1 MSKFVLTAQ
10 LQLQAPNNVKQ
21 VVQQIQSQLQ
31 GVSVNIQVQ
40 GSPQAQKQLQQ
51 VTQQANQATSAAER
65 MGKAF
70 ALSIRRFAAF
80 SIATRAVGLFTSTL
94 SDAVQTSI
102 DFERQLIKVSQVTG
116 KSLGQLR
123 GLTKQITDL
132 STGFGVASSDLLN
145 VSTILAQA
153 GLSAEDTAVA
163 LKTLAKSALAP
174 NFDSITETAEGAIAV
189 LAQFQE
195 GVGSLEKQL
204 GSINA
209 VAGAFAV
216 EAGDLID
223 VIRRTG
229 GVFKSSGG
237 DLNELLALFTSVRAT
252 TRESA
257 ESIGTGLRT
266 IFTRIQRPK
275 TIEFLK
281 QFGVELVDLN
291 GKFVGPYEAVKK
303 LSEALAGLG
312 EGDTT
317 FIRIAEELGGFRQI
331 GKVLPLLQQFSTA
344 QSALNVAMKAGDS
357 LTQDAAS
364 SQAALAIRIMKVK
377 EEFLAL
383 VRSITETST
392 FQVMANTALSL
403 ASALI
408 KIGDSIKPL
417 LPMLAALTAFKLV
430 KGMGS
435 FFGGMMSGAASGR
448 TYNKGGKVLGFARG
462 GLVPGAGNGD
472 TVPAML
478 APGEFVIRKSSVNKM
493 GAGRLAAMNENK
505 YAYGG
510 KARTFGIAALDGT
523 QDSKSVN
530 LPISAV
536 REKLGINTD
545 KAGSKNLDMVI
556 RGVLGSKGADLNV
569 TAKSDTVTLN
579 DPGIKDAIYNN
590 IKSQMYGLITSSATA
605 LSNGTGIPIRK
616 RSINPNK
623 VLAKVGT
630 DSTIGSVFEGA
641 LGLLGG
647 PFSAGKSTAAIDYPR
662 GLGKMSSA
670 FSSLAN
676 MPVDA
681 KKTADSKKTS
691 EMLNKKIP
699 NFFAEFVRRSPQ
711 YGSFKSQLSQGRL
724 DTLKGREFDITE
736 YRRVTGNSKATT
748 ADLQNVANISRKSG
762 NRQLFT
768 LRNLGG
774 LIQRF
779 AEGGEVLERGREKY
793 LVADVVKAM
802 RELQNNP
809 ALSDK
814 DAVDLFNSRD
824 ARGDIIYTSF
834 GGKGSIKPPKWL
846 VPYKPPQSAAYGR
859 WQQNQANNQNR
870 IASSLAVRGKTM
882 RDYEGRREFA
892 TGGGVG
898 TDTVPALL
906 TPGEFVVN
914 RKSAQSIG
922 YGALNR
928 MNKVGKYAKGGV
940 VNGQHVQRFF
950 VGGQADKDAV
960 RAQGTVLTNI
970 GQAETEFNNIMG
982 STAEDLR
989 NIILSKFEGIKEIKS
1004 GDTYKAKDKD
1014 GMLVTKSMENTR
1026 GIAVGQR
1033 AMGFQIKGKNV
1044 SATTETVAHETGHII
1059 DTALGGGKKASNTQ
1073 GTFQSDVTEL
1083 VKPEMIKAFAKQG
1096 KSADEIAKYLSSN
1109 EELFA
1114 EFFAKASPEVR
1125 AILSSTTDSKI
1136 GMEKLA
1142 GHLEKAGSTYAG
1154 LEASDI
1160 PGYKPTPSA
1169 PPPPPVTPPKKPN
1182 VPSAGGGGG
1191 PPDDTT
1197 QGYIKKMTAVVK
1209 DRTKVLE
1216 QAKQEEQKALGQH
1229 KKHTDA
1235 IKALEAKLVKSS
1247 ASYNVNEN
1255 VKLQQQIK
1263 HHTEK
1268 LKIADQKTEA
1278 VLTAEARLAASVKR
1292 RAELI
1297 DQARVEKAAATTA
1310 RQSTLQGGT
1319 PSTFRASDSAIQLQ
1333 KQKAAAQ
1340 AAALKK
1346 EAAQVKKEAARNQ
1359 SSFGSGMMP
1368 KDIGGAAIAVSMVTA
1383 SLEAML
1389 PPLDENSSA
1398 LTKISH
1404 SFLGLITTVA
1414 GVAFA
1419 LQSFGIALKAQS
1431 VMKFLGGGGLS
1442 GDGIQSVFS
1451 AVKGMGGSTNLAGN
1465 IAGLAN
1471 GFAKMLG
1478 PTLLV
1483 VGGLKVLSM
1492 ATDAL
1497 VDAFYG
1503 NAEKAKQAA
1512 IQKGDIEEAGKQGR
1526 IASNRSTATAGVFGT
1541 AAAGAAIGATIG
1553 VFAGSI
1559 VPIIGNLAAS
1569 ASGAIIGAG
1578 IGAIIGAVGLLTDP
1592 FGQFGQEAANTAMA
1606 FAANTKASNDLNY
1619 AQTQAAIAAE
1629 KFKNGTISASEY
1641 LDTFS
1646 QAGKSVQESRKYTDA
1661 VVKQST
1667 EGKSEIG
1674 SGAILRNI
1682 GAYFGGGLFGMET
1695 AATRNTRLSQESVD
1709 AVKGQRENESKLFD
1723 SSTEARNAM
1732 IRSTLA
1738 RGGSVEDAQA
1748 KIKEK
1753 TGFDAEEMRIRASSL
1768 RLQAERARQSGDVKL
1783 ASELDTQATGLF
1795 GQADQLEASF
1805 ENLAKEVKRQKDLYN
1820 ALNLGLRSA
1829 TATSTALSASM
1840 SKFSSGLEVG
1850 GSSFVSDVEFLQSA
1864 MSSAAQAMDSGEIQS
1879 AVKGVSNNLREFGSS
1894 EKYIQKFEGNVAA
1907 FTKAQS
1913 NYTQAFDN
1921 IKKSMKAED
1930 FKGLSADKLKDKFA
1944 EELTKGMGDGEA
1956 KDSLKKVIQSLEL
1969 EPGDVDK
1976 IIGGDLS
1983 VFGDK
1988 LTESQQKMLEPIMK
2002 ISQERAKAEQVLI
2015 DFTKKRID
2023 AERNLVAAQQEALD
2037 LVMEGREIQGKY
2049 GGQAVTGRE
2058 RKDNLLAKSNAESSR
2073 LGLTNMKSGD
2083 VGDLRRRN
2091 AEIMA
2096 GFSNIEGRRTQQGGM
2111 EKRSGV
2117 EADEAQ
2123 KDLQKAYKT
2132 QIDTIR
2138 GLIKLEEEQLKIT
2151 QEKNKLEKDS
2161 MESLVKGDVEDF
2173 FKKQSA
2179 VGATAAIASGDTRLQ
2194 NLYGADALGMA
2205 AQDIQRQQEAGVQSL
2220 YGQQLAG
2227 SGGLTEAA
2235 ANAALS
2241 SRGVTDMRA
2250 AQVMAGT
2257 TAEEEASKAR
2267 LRELG
2272 GMLGET
2278 GNMGTQMAEMQ
2289 VETAT
2294 INVNSADLKFKEV
2307 MAKGNKAAAE
2317 AQAIEDQKAMARG
2330 GMVYASRGIFVPRG
2344 TDTVPAML
2352 TPGEFVINRGAVQR
2366 GNNLQILQA
2375 MNSGAGGVSSIGG
2388 TALMARGG
2396 PVRYLSDGNKDPVG
2410 NGGGMFENM
2419 ANFVTSLSNFGSQLK
2434 ESIGKL
2440 TDTNIS
2446 IKLDSSAVN
2455 INLNDGGLLNA
2466 LTGQV
2471 RKEIFGLIETQFK
2484 VVEGGRLKQ
2493 DSGVK

>member
-21 VVQQIQSQLQ
+21 VVQQIQSQLN

-40 GSPQAQKQLQQ
+40 NAGQAQKQIQQ
-51 VTQQANQATSAAER
+51 VAQATNQATSAAER

-116 KSLGQLR
+116 KSLTQLR

-153 GLSAEDTAVA
+153 GLSAEDTAIA
-163 LKTLAKSALAP
+163 LRTLAKSALAP

-229 GVFKSSGG
+229 GVFKASGG

-281 QFGVELVDLN
+281 QFGVELVDLD
-291 GKFVGPYEAVKK
+291 GKFVGPYEAVKR

-383 VRSITETST
+383 IRSITETST

-462 GLVPGAGNGD
+462 GLVPGTGNGD

-493 GAGRLAAMNENK
+493 GAGRLAAMNENR

-523 QDSKSVN
+523 QDSKSAN
-530 LPISAV
+530 LPISAI

-545 KAGSKNLDMVI
+545 KAGNKNLDMVI
-556 RGVLGSKGADLNV
+556 RGVLGSKGSDLNV

-579 DPGIKDAIYNN
+579 DPGIKDDIYNN

-605 LSNGTGIPIRK
+605 LSNGTGIPMRK
-616 RSINPNK
+616 RPINPNK

-662 GLGKMSSA
+662 GLGKMASA

-699 NFFAEFVRRSPQ
+699 NFFAEFVKRSPQ
-711 YGSFKSQLSQGRL
+711 YASFKSQLSQGKL
-724 DTLKGREFDITE
+724 DKLKGREFDLTE
-736 YRRVTGNSKATT
+736 YQRVTGNSKATLS
-748 ADLQNVANISRKSG
+748 DLSGVASLSRKSG
-762 NRQLFT
+762 QRQLFR
-768 LRNLGG
+768 LAEK
-774 LIQRF
+774 F
-779 AEGGEVLERGREKY
+779 AEGGEVLERGTQKY
-793 LVADVVKAM
+793 LISDVVKGM
-802 RELQNNP
+802 RELQGNS
-809 ALSDK
+809 ALSEK
-814 DAVDLFNSRD
+814 DAIALFNSKD
-824 ARGDIIYTSF
+824 ARGDFIYTNF
-834 GGKGSIKPPKWL
+834 GGKGSIKLPKWMGT
-846 VPYKPPQSAAYGR
+846 YRPQSAAYGAF
-859 WQQNQANNQNR
+859 QVAQANKQNR
-870 IASSLAVRGKTM
+870 IAGAMSRQGKTM
-882 RDYEGRREFA
+882 RDYESRREFA

-914 RKSAQSIG
+914 RKSAQRIG
-922 YGALNR
+922 YGALGR

-940 VNGQHVQRFF
+940 VGPQRLF
-950 VGGQADKDAV
+950 VGGVAEKQVSRDVGFREIDSINDAAKVMAETLEGLGPEIKKAILDKFKGIEAV
-960 RAQGTVLTNI
+960 TGGGKTSLGTKFKDTTR
-970 GQAETEFNNIMG
+970 GQAIV
-982 STAEDLR
+982 S
-989 NIILSKFEGIKEIKS
+989 SS
-1004 GDTYKAKDKD
+1004 GA
-1014 GMLVTKSMENTR
+1014 S
-1026 GIAVGQR
+1026 
-1033 AMGFQIKGKNV
+1033 AMGLQIKGKNV
-1044 SATTETVAHETGHII
+1044 AANTNTVAHETGHLA
-1059 DTALGGGKKASNTQ
+1059 DSALADKKGFASTNK
-1073 GTFQSDVTEL
+1073 GTFQFDLVEK
-1083 VKPEMIKAFAKQG
+1083 VKPQMEAAFKAAGMSAKQI
-1096 KSADEIAKYLSSN
+1096 ETYLASN
-1109 EELFA
+1109 QELFA

-1125 AILSSTTDSKI
+1125 AIITSTTDSKV
-1136 GMEKLA
+1136 GMQKLA
-1142 GHLEKAGSTYAG
+1142 DHLEKAGHTYAG

-1160 PGYKPTPSA
+1160 TGIKPVPTPT
-1169 PPPPPVTPPKKPN
+1169 PVTPPKKPTG
-1182 VPSAGGGGG
+1182 PSSPPSGGPPSKPPSGGGTPSKTSSSTVATSSSSGGGGG
-1191 PPDDTT
+1191 GMFNDV
-1197 QGYIKKMTAVVK
+1197 GA
-1209 DRTKVLE
+1209 
-1216 QAKQEEQKALGQH
+1216 
-1229 KKHTDA
+1229 
-1235 IKALEAKLVKSS
+1235 
-1247 ASYNVNEN
+1247 N
-1255 VKLQQQIK
+1255 
-1263 HHTEK
+1263 
-1268 LKIADQKTEA
+1268 IAM
-1278 VLTAEARLAASVKR
+1278 VS
-1292 RAELI
+1292 
-1297 DQARVEKAAATTA
+1297 
-1310 RQSTLQGGT
+1310 
-1319 PSTFRASDSAIQLQ
+1319 
-1333 KQKAAAQ
+1333 
-1340 AAALKK
+1340 AAL
-1346 EAAQVKKEAARNQ
+1346 
-1359 SSFGSGMMP
+1359 S
-1368 KDIGGAAIAVSMVTA
+1368 T
-1383 SLEAML
+1383 ML
-1389 PPLDENSSA
+1389 PPLDENAGA
-1398 LTKISH
+1398 LTKVGH
-1404 SFLGLITTVA
+1404 SLLTLGTTVGGVIFTLGQFGIQLKAANIASFAKSLTTMGKGGLGEMIGGFTRQGGKTSRAAGESVTQAFGIGKQRDAVAQARSERASQLLELRGQRNSLRGQTGFKAFSERADVTQKIKGLAQAPSKLPGLPNSLTGKLGNFLG
-1414 GVAFA
+1414 
-1419 LQSFGIALKAQS
+1419 QKAA
-1431 VMKFLGGGGLS
+1431 GGGL
-1442 GDGIQSVFS
+1442 
-1451 AVKGMGGSTNLAGN
+1451 GGRLAGM
-1465 IAGLAN
+1465 AGNAIT
-1471 GFAKMLG
+1471 K
-1478 PTLLV
+1478 
-1483 VGGLKVLSM
+1483 VGGLGTGAVGGAVGGAM
-1492 ATDAL
+1492 
-1497 VDAFYG
+1497 
-1503 NAEKAKQAA
+1503 
-1512 IQKGDIEEAGKQGR
+1512 
-1526 IASNRSTATAGVFGT
+1526 GT
-1541 AAAGAAIGATIG
+1541 AAAMAGPALAVVGAVAAINSVIGSFRDLDDKLKSSIEAGKVEEASRLAVAQKASEFPLIGNIVSSIFGESGDAFLLGIGELFGGPSLDSVKQLAAAQAGAAKTTKSLEEAQKVASDAMNDFKNGSISAADALAKIRAKTGEASNQQKRASSFVATNLEQRGGISRDIFTLGGLLGETSTARNKRLGAQNVEQINQSSKFMADAFNTESEARQATIRSG
-1553 VFAGSI
+1553 VARGKNSEEI
-1559 VPIIGNLAAS
+1559 RTTAMGNLRSQREEALKTAKAA
-1569 ASGAIIGAG
+1569 AKSG
-1578 IGAIIGAVGLLTDP
+1578 D
-1592 FGQFGQEAANTAMA
+1592 TA
-1606 FAANTKASNDLNY
+1606 TYD
-1619 AQTQAAIAAE
+1619 AAIA
-1629 KFKNGTISASEY
+1629 
-1641 LDTFS
+1641 
-1646 QAGKSVQESRKYTDA
+1646 
-1661 VVKQST
+1661 
-1667 EGKSEIG
+1667 
-1674 SGAILRNI
+1674 
-1682 GAYFGGGLFGMET
+1682 
-1695 AATRNTRLSQESVD
+1695 
-1709 AVKGQRENESKLFD
+1709 
-1723 SSTEARNAM
+1723 
-1732 IRSTLA
+1732 
-1738 RGGSVEDAQA
+1738 
-1748 KIKEK
+1748 
-1753 TGFDAEEMRIRASSL
+1753 
-1768 RLQAERARQSGDVKL
+1768 QAEQLRQSMEQVDKEI
-1783 ASELDTQATGLF
+1783 ANIE
-1795 GQADQLEASF
+1795 
-1805 ENLAKEVKRQKDLYN
+1805 KEVKRQKELYD
-1820 ALNLGLRSA
+1820 AMNLGLRSA
-1829 TATSTALSASM
+1829 TATATALSASM
-1840 SKFSSGLEVG
+1840 DKFSSGLEVG
-1850 GSSFVSDVEFLQSA
+1850 GSSFVNDVEFLQSA

-1879 AVKGVSNNLREFGSS
+1879 AIKGVSDNLREFGSS

-1907 FTKAQS
+1907 FTQAQS
-1913 NYTQAFDN
+1913 NYTQAFAN
-1921 IKKSMKAED
+1921 IKKSMKDAD
-1930 FKGLSADKLKDKFA
+1930 FKNLNADELKKRFA
-1944 EELTKGMGDGEA
+1944 DELTKGMGDGEA
-1956 KDSLKKVIQSLEL
+1956 KDSLKKVINGLEL

-1976 IIGGDLS
+1976 ILAGDLS

-2023 AERNLVAAQQEALD
+2023 SERNLVAAQQEALD
-2037 LVMEGREIQGKY
+2037 LVMEGRELQGKY

-2058 RKDNLLAKSNAESSR
+2058 RKDNLLAKSNVESSR

-2096 GFSNIEGRRTQQGGM
+2096 GFSNIEARRSQQGGM
-2111 EKRSGV
+2111 KGRSGV

-2161 MESLVKGDVEDF
+2161 MESLVKGDIEDF

-2194 NLYGADALGMA
+2194 NLYGGDALGA
-2205 AQDIQRQQEAGVQSL
+2205 ALQDIQRQQEAGVQSL

-2317 AQAIEDQKAMARG
+2317 AQAVEDQRAMARG

-2344 TDTVPAML
+2344 TDTIPAML
-2352 TPGEFVINRGAVQR
+2352 TPGEFVVNRGAVQR
-2366 GNNLQILQA
+2366 GNNLQILKA
-2375 MNSGAGGVSSIGG
+2375 MNSGLGSVSSSGG
-2388 TALMARGG
+2388 TALMASGG
-2396 PVRYLSDGNKDPVG
+2396 VVRYRDRGSYGPEQQSQ
-2410 NGGGMFENM
+2410 GM
-2419 ANFVTSLSNFGSQLK
+2419 SNFATALENFNRELSRNVESLK
-2434 ESIGKL
+2434 DSKI
-2440 TDTNIS
+2440 T
-2446 IKLDSSAVN
+2446 IKLDSTNVN
-2455 INLNDGGLLNA
+2455 INLNDGGLLKSLKA
-2466 LTGQV
+2466 QV
-2471 RKEIFGLIETQFK
+2471 AQEIFNLVKTRL
-2484 VVEGGRLKQ
+2484 VVGDGGRLREN
-2493 DSGVK
+2493 SGVV